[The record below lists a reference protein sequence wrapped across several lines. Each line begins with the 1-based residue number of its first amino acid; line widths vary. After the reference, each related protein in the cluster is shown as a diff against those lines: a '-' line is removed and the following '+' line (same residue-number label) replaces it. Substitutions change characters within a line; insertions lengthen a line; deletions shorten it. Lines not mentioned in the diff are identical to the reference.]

1 LSKGNRRQ
9 YKSQCQRE
17 NKRDFAHGVFL
28 FALRKLKFPREEEV
42 YTAYAPPCRG
52 LKVLYQDMILQLEEK
67 YKWWSKKRQGMAFQ
81 LAEKCKRW
89 SKKRQGTTSVVP

>member
-1 LSKGNRRQ
+1 
-9 YKSQCQRE
+9 
-17 NKRDFAHGVFL
+17 
-28 FALRKLKFPREEEV
+28 
-42 YTAYAPPCRG
+42 
-52 LKVLYQDMILQLEEK
+52 MILQLEEK